1 VTTDTGTDVGDA
13 DGLTPEADDPTGTT
27 PQPRDAEAT
36 PRSRTSVRQLLPW
49 ILVVLAVAVAVVS
62 TWRWQEVAGLERT
75 REDVAAATSGFVTT
89 LTSWDAA
96 AGMTATRD
104 ELRSRGTED
113 FARDVDELFGSTEDL
128 RGLEELGA
136 RSEGEVRD
144 VYVQRL
150 DGDRAQTLAVV
161 VQRVTTTEVTDPE
174 VHLRYAAVTLERI
187 DGGWLVEDVELL
199 VDADPSGGAAAPS
212 AEPEPEDGT

>member
-1 VTTDTGTDVGDA
+1 VTTDASTDVTHA
-13 DGLTPEADDPTGTT
+13 DGVDPEADDTT
-27 PQPRDAEAT
+27 ASAPLARTVAT
-36 PRSRTSVRQLLPW
+36 PGPRTSARRLVPW

-62 TWRWQEVAGLERT
+62 TWRWQELAGLERT
-75 REDVAAATSGFVTT
+75 REDVAAATSRFVTS

-96 AGMTATRD
+96 EGMAATRD
-104 ELRSRGTED
+104 ELRTRGTEA

-150 DGDRAQTLAVV
+150 DGARAETLAVV
-161 VQRVTTTEVTDPE
+161 VQRVTTSQVTDPE
-174 VHLRYAAVTLERI
+174 VHLRYAAVTLERVE
-187 DGGWLVEDVELL
+187 GGWLVDDLELL
-199 VDADPSGGAAAPS
+199 VDADPAGGAAAPT
-212 AEPEPEDGT
+212 AEPEPEDGA